1 MKYINRTIQEYNSK
15 VTFVMNGQLNEYII
29 KGEVGKKKAKSE
41 IEKVFSSTVI
51 IVSIEKELESEKLY
65 RMPEETFISMA
76 EIVETK

>member
-15 VTFVMNGQLNEYII
+15 VIFVMNGQLSEYII

-41 IEKVFSSTVI
+41 IEKVFGLPVI

-76 EIVETK
+76 EVVETK